1 MSVVLYF
8 YLLSSLYQERLN
20 INCVYFHMR
29 KEFQMGFVSQYLY
42 LQKVVWGF
50 LKNFTAQPLQK
61 KPIFQSRKSGAKLL
75 RLN

>member
-1 MSVVLYF
+1 MKK
-8 YLLSSLYQERLN
+8 LN
-20 INCVYFHMR
+20 INCVYIR
-29 KEFQMGFVSQYLY
+29 KKFQMGFVAQYLY
-42 LQKVVWGF
+42 LQKVVLGF